1 MKKFMMN
8 DGKEEDTRPS
18 TDRDLTPEKKFAKP
32 EEVHQRL

>member
-1 MKKFMMN
+1 MMGRKK
-8 DGKEEDTRPS
+8 TRDS